1 MKAGKLNTAVLLVVC
16 LLMTLSTLEILW
28 AGTSD
33 PSAAGRKD
41 LKKVTLGRPAISL
54 TILPLVVA
62 DRRGFFADEGI
73 ELQWVNIRGDLAMV
87 SLISNELD
95 YSCAGTRSPQAAASG
110 MPIKTVIVVNDRPQH
125 GLVGQPNISD
135 ATVLKGKSFAVASR
149 GTLAEVA
156 LESILRANGIRLNEV
171 NVVQIGGNDPNRVT
185 ALKNKVIDGVIV
197 GVPFD
202 QMLVREGFK
211 YLGAARKHLAV
222 TVGDLA
228 VSTKKLAENPDEV
241 TKMVRAALK
250 GLRYVHSNKEETV
263 AIIAAYYKIDID
275 LARAAYD
282 AVIDTF
288 PKDGLPA
295 KGAIENTIEMARP
308 KEPFKAEQAVDFRIL
323 NRLLKERNV
332 Q

>member
-1 MKAGKLNTAVLLVVC
+1 
-16 LLMTLSTLEILW
+16 
-28 AGTSD
+28 
-33 PSAAGRKD
+33 
-41 LKKVTLGRPAISL
+41 
-54 TILPLVVA
+54 
-62 DRRGFFADEGI
+62 
-73 ELQWVNIRGDLAMV
+73 
-87 SLISNELD
+87 
-95 YSCAGTRSPQAAASG
+95 
-110 MPIKTVIVVNDRPQH
+110 
-125 GLVGQPNISD
+125 
-135 ATVLKGKSFAVASR
+135 
-149 GTLAEVA
+149 
-156 LESILRANGIRLNEV
+156 
-171 NVVQIGGNDPNRVT
+171 
-185 ALKNKVIDGVIV
+185 
-197 GVPFD
+197 
-202 QMLVREGFK
+202 
-211 YLGAARKHLAV
+211 LGAARKHLAV